1 MRAILALCL
10 CGLIIHG
17 CSSGP
22 PDTASNL
29 SKPPKAVVLASTFDS
44 RSLRLPPRSKVT
56 ASKGLIAYSPDGP
69 LTLQSQNC
77 VGSPFWIEFNEEV
90 FAGMERTRVR
100 KTLYGMKFFRGD
112 IVGVT
117 EDDRNAPGHVIIRAT
132 VANLRLGREPINGIP
147 KAAMI

>member
-1 MRAILALCL
+1 M
-10 CGLIIHG
+10 IIHG

-69 LTLQSQNC
+69 LTLQSQDC
-77 VGSPFWIEFNEEV
+77 VGSPFWIEVNEEV
-90 FAGMERTRVR
+90 LAGMERMRVG

-117 EDDRNAPGHVIIRAT
+117 EDDSDAPARVIIRAT
-132 VANLRLGREPINGIP
+132 VANLRPTKPPPCADPGTNVS
-147 KAAMI
+147 